1 MAIADRIALQAS
13 NQRDPT
19 PYSSL
24 VAIPTYSGK
33 WRACMAAEHL
43 TFELPNGLVEALGPS
58 EKLAARARFL
68 LIMDLLRRSEISE
81 GRAAELLGV
90 SRVEMM
96 ELAVEHKIPSGP
108 ETLEELIADVK
119 TAERASHIRS

>member
-1 MAIADRIALQAS
+1 
-13 NQRDPT
+13 
-19 PYSSL
+19 
-24 VAIPTYSGK
+24 
-33 WRACMAAEHL
+33 MAAEHL

-81 GRAAELLGV
+81 GKAAELLGV